1 MLCGYCLGC
10 SFCSEREETLSEKR
24 ERTRREDTALRVQGL
39 PTLRVKMREFFRLSP
54 GRLAT

>member
-24 ERTRREDTALRVQGL
+24 ERTRREDTALRAQGL
-39 PTLRVKMREFFRLSP
+39 PTFKVKMREFFRISP
-54 GRLAT
+54 ERPST